1 MTWMTTTTTWL
12 VSYSSHERGA
22 AFVAEAVA
30 TTDPTIAATTR
41 RADATYG
48 EPTVDARGWASSK
61 SGERSEH
68 QSRRGGAP
76 CLRSPRQQKRR
87 QHNQPGSKK
96 RNEQT
101 RGGIDS
107 TVAASVAYFLVVI
120 SCCLLLFCEQLEQC
134 CEQCS

>member
-1 MTWMTTTTTWL
+1 MTTTTTWL

-61 SGERSEH
+61 SGARNEH
-68 QSRRGGAP
+68 QSSERGTA
-76 CLRSPRQQKRR
+76 CLSSPWQGKSE
-87 QHNQPGSKK
+87 HHQPGSKK
-96 RNEQT
+96 RN
-101 RGGIDS
+101 
-107 TVAASVAYFLVVI
+107 A
-120 SCCLLLFCEQLEQC
+120 
-134 CEQCS
+134 

>member
-1 MTWMTTTTTWL
+1 MTTTTTWL

-61 SGERSEH
+61 SGARSEH
-68 QSRRGGAP
+68 QS
-76 CLRSPRQQKRR
+76 
-87 QHNQPGSKK
+87 KK
-96 RNEQT
+96 EGT
-101 RGGIDS
+101 
-107 TVAASVAYFLVVI
+107 
-120 SCCLLLFCEQLEQC
+120 
-134 CEQCS
+134 